1 MSRELVR
8 LFRAEIVSWV
18 LGTCLFD
25 TLFPS
30 KSFGT
35 MFFYMKM
42 CENPSI
48 FQAKK
53 SRGQPPVPGSS
64 FRCLLRLVFC
74 GMASRPQIYFFGCV
88 VATQCEPH
96 AASQATGQAQMKH
109 ACTCRHTF
117 RRNHARNRATVGQS
131 SLAACHGVSSSVW
144 RHNPKVR

>member
-18 LGTCLFD
+18 LGTCLFH

-74 GMASRPQIYFFGCV
+74 GMASRPQIYFFGCRRRHSV
-88 VATQCEPH
+88 R
-96 AASQATGQAQMKH
+96 AS
-109 ACTCRHTF
+109 RSF
-117 RRNHARNRATVGQS
+117 S
-131 SLAACHGVSSSVW
+131 SHRSGSNETRMYLSAHIS
-144 RHNPKVR
+144 